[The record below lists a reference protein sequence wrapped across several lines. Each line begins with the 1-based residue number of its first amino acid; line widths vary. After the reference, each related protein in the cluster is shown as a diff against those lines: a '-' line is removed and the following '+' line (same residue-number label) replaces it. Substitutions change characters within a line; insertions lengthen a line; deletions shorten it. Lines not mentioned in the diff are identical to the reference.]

1 MELPSKYLQEAV
13 EAIASLPGIGRKSAL
28 RLTLHLLRRDNLEV
42 NQFANAITS
51 MKENVKFCEIC
62 GNISDGPK
70 CNICTQAKRDQ
81 SVICVVED
89 LRDVLAI
96 ESTQLFQGLYH
107 VLGGIISPMDGIGPS
122 DLNIS
127 SLFGRVESGKVSE
140 IILALNATMEG
151 DTTSFYLYKKLETF
165 ECKVTSIARGVS
177 IGDELQY
184 TDEITLGRSIQH
196 RTPFEQTLS
205 R

>member
-1 MELPSKYLQEAV
+1 MDLPSKHLNEAV
-13 EAIASLPGIGRKSAL
+13 EAIASLPGVGRKSAL
-28 RLTLHLLRRDNLEV
+28 RLALNLLRREKIEV
-42 NQFANAITS
+42 DQFASAIS
-51 MKENVKFCEIC
+51 GMKENVKFCETC

-70 CNICTQAKRDQ
+70 CSICVQPKRDQ
-81 SVICVVED
+81 NIICVVED
-89 LRDVLAI
+89 LRDVMAI

-107 VLGGIISPMDGIGPS
+107 VLGGIISPMDGVGPS
-122 DLNIS
+122 DLNIQ
-127 SLFGRVESGKVSE
+127 SLFDRLDKERNTE
-140 IILALNATMEG
+140 IVLALNATMEG
-151 DTTSFYLYKKLETF
+151 DTTAFYLYKKLEEF
-165 ECKVTSIARGVS
+165 NCKVTSIARGVS

>member
-28 RLTLHLLRRDNLEV
+28 RLTLHLLRRDSLEV
-42 NQFANAITS
+42 SQFANAISS
-51 MKENVKFCEIC
+51 MKENVRFCDTC

-70 CNICTQAKRDQ
+70 CNICSQAKRDQ

-107 VLGGIISPMDGIGPS
+107 VLGGIISPMDGVGPS
-122 DLNIS
+122 DLNIT
-127 SLFGRVESGKVSE
+127 SLFGRLESGEVTE

-151 DTTSFYLYKKLETF
+151 DTTSFYLFKKLEYF
-165 ECKVTSIARGVS
+165 DCKVTSIARGVS
-177 IGDELQY
+177 VGDELQY

>member
-28 RLTLHLLRRDNLEV
+28 RLTLHLLRRDTLEV
-42 NQFANAITS
+42 SQFTHAISS
-51 MKENVKFCEIC
+51 MKENVRFCETC
-62 GNISDGPK
+62 GNISDGAK
-70 CNICTQAKRDQ
+70 CNICAQAKR
-81 SVICVVED
+81 VVED

-96 ESTQLFQGLYH
+96 ESTQLYQGLYH

-127 SLFGRVESGKVSE
+127 SLFSRVESGEVSE

-151 DTTSFYLYKKLETF
+151 DTTSFYLYKKLEAF

>member
-1 MELPSKYLQEAV
+1 MELPSKHLNEAV

-28 RLTLHLLRRDNLEV
+28 RLALNLLRRENNEV
-42 NQFANAITS
+42 NQFAQAIS
-51 MKENVKFCEIC
+51 GMKENVRFCDTC

-70 CNICTQAKRDQ
+70 CSICLQPKRDQ
-81 SVICVVED
+81 SLICVVED

-107 VLGGIISPMDGIGPS
+107 VLGGIISPMDGVGPS
-122 DLNIS
+122 DLNIP
-127 SLFGRVESGKVSE
+127 SLFSRLENGEVSE
-140 IILALNATMEG
+140 VILALNATMEG
-151 DTTSFYLYKKLETF
+151 DTTAFYLFKKLETF
-165 ECKVTSIARGVS
+165 DCKVSSIARGVS